1 MSTCPKSQY
10 LSTLSNG
17 IIYIGTPTI
26 SSTAPQ
32 CSVLRGEPGSQV
44 NPFPTFLDAVNH
56 VNKQTSKESI
66 ALSFENFSSVS
77 QKSATVIVIP
87 NRVVAII
94 NPTGNSVIPPI
105 QISGSQNLK
114 IHGITTPSITINGSQ
129 KDEQNIHISNSN
141 ILSKIIASS
150 SLKSKINLV
159 ISECVLGSNE
169 KNTGALLTLNSKDN
183 SEIHSEI
190 RNSTV
195 NAEHQLHATMSANG
209 NSTMTRKSTN
219 NNVVSKGMKE
229 NVSGNATMSTAHD
242 GNSYRT
248 GASIPSSW
256 RTRTVSGSGK
266 FIKNHV
272 NGTYNIQVSD
282 AFTSNDVSSN
292 GSVEVIAK
300 NIISTISH
308 KKTTTEEG
316 DYMQANMTN
325 QAKTSYN
332 IDGHQLN
339 LDGLSWNNISQ
350 KNASEFAVKFQNQDI
365 NINNLNSSNV
375 HNVVSSGTSK
385 YDGQFLNSKLNVNSS
400 TSSESSSPKTHSLF
414 NYQQTDSSTMNL
426 YRQNVILNYNG
437 QIQGH
442 TNNSTDSSE
451 ISVTDTG
458 VQWNSPATVAVP
470 LSINLSGKAKQTSKN
485 INGTANTPYSPACNM
500 NCSGNAQL
508 QTQSQNASFQC
519 CGSSINVTDNASYER
534 LQNYC
539 NFKGT
544 GFTHQEN
551 VQGSGNF
558 NLQSNSN
565 KFKVAAAPSSSL
577 FKCQYGGTS
586 ITTYGIN
593 GDSYEMDLSQPNTV
607 GIQKTVSGQATA
619 TISASNV
626 TTTTTVHP
634 TSQVQN
640 SQYKGSANV
649 TNETSHCIKNIKD
662 SSTSAEV
669 SITDAAISSYQT
681 LGSANVTFS
690 SNGNSTSS
698 NSSRALAASSVSENA
713 TSSGVSRNATISSKG
728 TVCSA
733 NIEGDAQSN
742 YISNG
747 SIFTRTPGTSSN
759 PTWNIKHTS
768 SQPCSVVNSSSLS
781 NHGGNPGYQISST
794 GKGQC
799 SMTTTNN
806 EENGSSSNT
815 YSGVSHRQT
824 NSSNTGGKNTYSGC
838 IVNQSGCAFIDAP
851 IECMNGTTLSTSGS
865 TLVSNTNQPIVSA
878 LSNSDIKVQTSSIQ
892 HKPSKNKSSEASRIT
907 VTASVTLDVSSSA
920 NISATSI
927 DSDAKTVVS
936 SDSIRGEQASVVT
949 LGTSSLQAL
958 QVGTTSIT
966 GDYEN
971 FTDVSAVTTSASN
984 NIEGNSN
991 FNGLLTTNPN
1001 TLTNSALP

>member
-10 LSTLSNG
+10 LSTLSNE
-17 IIYIGTPTI
+17 IIYVGTPTT

-44 NPFPTFLDAVNH
+44 NPFSTLSDAVNH
-56 VNKQTSKESI
+56 INKIKNFQTVSI
-66 ALSFENFSSVS
+66 SFSSTL
-77 QKSATVIVIP
+77 SAVKNSTTVIVIP

-141 ILSKIIASS
+141 ILSKISTSS

-219 NNVVSKGMKE
+219 NNVVSKGIKE

-400 TSSESSSPKTHSLF
+400 TSSESSGSKPTSLF
-414 NYQQTDSSTMNL
+414 NYEQNDSSIMNL
-426 YRQNVILNYNG
+426 FRQNVNINYNG

-442 TNNSTDSSE
+442 VNNSTDSSE
-451 ISVTDTG
+451 MSVADLAVKWNSDASNALPVNINTSGQAKQTYSNTNG
-458 VQWNSPATVAVP
+458 TVNTPNSPAY
-470 LSINLSGKAKQTSKN
+470 SI
-485 INGTANTPYSPACNM
+485 
-500 NCSGNAQL
+500 NCSGNSQL
-508 QTQSQNASFQC
+508 QTHSKNASLQST
-519 CGSSINVTDNASYER
+519 GSSINVKDNASYER
-534 LQNYC
+534 LQNNC
-539 NFKGT
+539 NFQGT

-565 KFKVAAAPSSSL
+565 NYRVAAAPSSSL
-577 FKCQYGGTS
+577 FKSQQGGTS
-586 ITTYGIN
+586 ITRYGIN
-593 GDSYEMDLSQPNTV
+593 GDSYEMDLSQPNSV
-607 GIQKTVSGQATA
+607 GIEETVSGQAT
-619 TISASNV
+619 TNSSVSNV

-634 TSQVQN
+634 TSQVRT
-640 SQYKGSANV
+640 SQYTNSASV
-649 TNETSHCIKNIKD
+649 TKETSNCKKDIKD
-662 SSTSAEV
+662 SSTKNSETGEFSALWTYQTSEQATV
-669 SITDAAISSYQT
+669 SYKSNGNTTSSSSSRTLYDSNVSGSAISS
-681 LGSANVTFS
+681 GI
-690 SNGNSTSS
+690 
-698 NSSRALAASSVSENA
+698 
-713 TSSGVSRNATISSKG
+713 SRNATKSSKG

-733 NIEGDAQSN
+733 NIEGDAQSSH
-742 YISNG
+742 ISNG
-747 SIFTRTPGTSSN
+747 SIVTRTPGTLSK
-759 PTWNIKHTS
+759 PTWKINHTS
-768 SQPCSVVNSSSLS
+768 SRPCSLVNSSSIA
-781 NHGGNPGYQISST
+781 NHTGNPGYQINST
-794 GKGQC
+794 GTGQY
-799 SMTTTNN
+799 SITTTNN

-824 NSSNTGGKNTYSGC
+824 NSSNNGGKNTYSGST
-838 IVNQSGCAFIDAP
+838 VNQTGCAHVDALL
-851 IECMNGTTLSTSGS
+851 ELNGTTLSTSGS
-865 TLVSNTNQPIVSA
+865 TLVSNTNQPVVNAFNSA
-878 LSNSDIKVQTSSIQ
+878 ISLATSRVQNSVPAESTISLDSSSSLDVASSI
-892 HKPSKNKSSEASRIT
+892 
-907 VTASVTLDVSSSA
+907 
-920 NISATSI
+920 I
-927 DSDAKTVVS
+927 DSDAGTVVKVGGPQQNNS
-936 SDSIRGEQASVVT
+936 KAMKAVLAPVLEAAPRAAQVSVATASIKGDHKTFTNAPVISV
-949 LGTSSLQAL
+949 
-958 QVGTTSIT
+958 
-966 GDYEN
+966 
-971 FTDVSAVTTSASN
+971 SASN
-984 NIEGNSN
+984 SIHAPA
-991 FNGLLTTNPN
+991 TTEADIVQVPN
-1001 TLTNSALP
+1001 TFTEALQ

>member
-10 LSTLSNG
+10 LSTLSNE
-17 IIYIGTPTI
+17 IIYVGTPTT

-44 NPFPTFLDAVNH
+44 NPFSTLSDAVNH
-56 VNKQTSKESI
+56 INKRKYSGTITISCST
-66 ALSFENFSSVS
+66 FSGAKNST
-77 QKSATVIVIP
+77 TVIIIP

-105 QISGSQNLK
+105 QISGSQNIK
-114 IHGITTPSITINGSQ
+114 IHGITTSSITINGNQ

-141 ILSKIIASS
+141 ILSKISASS

-159 ISECVLGSNE
+159 ISDCNLGSNE
-169 KNTGALLTLNSKDN
+169 KNTGALLSFNSKDD
-183 SEIHSEI
+183 SELSSEI

-195 NAEHQLHATMSANG
+195 NAEYQLHASMSAMD
-209 NSTMTRKSTN
+209 NSSMNRKSIN
-219 NNVVSKGMKE
+219 NKVVSKGMKE
-229 NVSGNATMSTAHD
+229 NVGGTATMSTAHD

-325 QAKTSYN
+325 QAKTSYD

-350 KNASEFAVKFQNQDI
+350 KNASEFAVKFHNQDI
-365 NINNLNSSNV
+365 NISNLISSNV

-385 YDGQFLNSKLNVNSS
+385 YVGQFLNSKLNVNSS
-400 TSSESSSPKTHSLF
+400 TSSESSGSKPTSLF
-414 NYQQTDSSTMNL
+414 NYEQNDSSIMDL
-426 YRQNVILNYNG
+426 FRQNVNINYNG
-437 QIQGH
+437 QVQGH
-442 TNNSTDSSE
+442 VNNSTDSSK
-451 ISVTDTG
+451 ISVADLA
-458 VQWNSPATVAVP
+458 VKWNSDASNALPVN
-470 LSINLSGKAKQTSKN
+470 INTSGKAKQTYSN
-485 INGTANTPYSPACNM
+485 TNGTVNTPNSPAYSI
-500 NCSGNAQL
+500 NCSGNSQL
-508 QTQSQNASFQC
+508 QTHSKNASLQST
-519 CGSSINVTDNASYER
+519 GSSINVTDNASYER
-534 LQNYC
+534 LQNNC
-539 NFKGT
+539 NFQGT

-551 VQGSGNF
+551 VQDSGNF

-565 KFKVAAAPSSSL
+565 NFKVAAAPLSSL
-577 FKCQYGGTS
+577 FKCQHGGTS

-607 GIQKTVSGQATA
+607 GIEETVSGQATA
-619 TISASNV
+619 NSSVSNI

-640 SQYKGSANV
+640 SQYKGSTNV
-649 TNETSHCIKNIKD
+649 TNER
-662 SSTSAEV
+662 
-669 SITDAAISSYQT
+669 
-681 LGSANVTFS
+681 
-690 SNGNSTSS
+690 S
-698 NSSRALAASSVSENA
+698 NSKKIFSDTPTKTSTPTPISLQTQTYSENA
-713 TSSGVSRNATISSKG
+713 NVKSSFNGNTVENESSRTLNESNILDNANWSVISRNITISSKG
-728 TVCSA
+728 TA
-733 NIEGDAQSN
+733 FFTNIKDDAKTN
-742 YISNG
+742 YVSNG
-747 SIFTRTPGTSSN
+747 DVTNRKSEPSSKSTGAATFVRN
-759 PTWNIKHTS
+759 HTS
-768 SQPCSVVNSSSLS
+768 SQSCSFTTSSCITD
-781 NHGGNPGYQISST
+781 HGGNPGVAYSST
-794 GKGQC
+794 GEGQC

-806 EENGSSSNT
+806 EENGSSLNT
-815 YSGVSHRQT
+815 YTGMFYRQT

-838 IVNQSGCAFIDAP
+838 TVNQSGCAFIDAP

-878 LSNSDIKVQTSSIQ
+878 SSKSNINVQTSSIR
-892 HKPSKNKSSEASRIT
+892 HKPSEASKIT
-907 VTASVTLDVSSSA
+907 VTASVNLDDSSTVAFSA
-920 NISATSI
+920 SSI

-936 SDSIRGEQASVVT
+936 SDSIRKEQA

-966 GDYEN
+966 GKYEN
-971 FTDVSAVTTSASN
+971 FTNVSALTTSASN
-984 NIEGNSN
+984 KIDGKSTIEGNITANANIFTSIN
-991 FNGLLTTNPN
+991 
-1001 TLTNSALP
+1001 